1 MNKRSTS
8 VSRNS
13 NITKVINISNKPTLS
28 RNIIAIGDVHGD
40 YEATVESLRI
50 TNVINHKLDWTG
62 KNNILIQMG
71 DILDRGG
78 RNNSYGD
85 EDSELKIIYL
95 FQRLKKQA
103 QKEGGDVVCLIGNH
117 ELMNLQG
124 ICDYCSKLGIKR
136 FGNVKNRVKFYKPGN
151 KMAISMTKL
160 FKAIYKIGPWL
171 FVHGGIRSLLSK
183 KYTVD
188 YINNLM
194 NRYLLGDI
202 KLEDSKEFQELF
214 LDDNSIFWYRGFSDT
229 AVNCKQ
235 LNKSLSN
242 LDAKYMVV
250 GHTPQDCINTK
261 CHNRIWRIDTA
272 MSEAFGKR
280 KNNKR
285 ISAMVITDKG
295 KKVNIYCAK

>member
-1 MNKRSTS
+1 
-8 VSRNS
+8 
-13 NITKVINISNKPTLS
+13 
-28 RNIIAIGDVHGD
+28 
-40 YEATVESLRI
+40 
-50 TNVINHKLDWTG
+50 
-62 KNNILIQMG
+62 
-71 DILDRGG
+71 
-78 RNNSYGD
+78 
-85 EDSELKIIYL
+85 
-95 FQRLKKQA
+95 
-103 QKEGGDVVCLIGNH
+103 
-117 ELMNLQG
+117 
-124 ICDYCSKLGIKR
+124 
-136 FGNVKNRVKFYKPGN
+136 
-151 KMAISMTKL
+151 
-160 FKAIYKIGPWL
+160 
-171 FVHGGIRSLLSK
+171 
-183 KYTVD
+183 
-188 YINNLM
+188 
-194 NRYLLGDI
+194 LGDI